1 MRKSSAVIFV
11 LLLAL
16 PAAADET
23 LTLDQH
29 VQALRESIKGRED
42 LPATEVFKNIQV
54 MKNATAGRLLSVM
67 QMGFSK
73 SLGVT
78 CEHCHTPG
86 KWEDD
91 GKEAKKITR
100 EMSAMVGKI
109 NRELLPA
116 ISGLADRKPIVNC
129 TTCHRGQVK
138 PALNME

>member
-1 MRKSSAVIFV
+1 MRKPSAVIFV

-16 PAAADET
+16 PLTADET

-54 MKNATAGRLLSVM
+54 MKNSSAGRLLSVM

-116 ISGLADRKPIVNC
+116 IPGLADRKPIVNC

-138 PALNME
+138 PALNMD